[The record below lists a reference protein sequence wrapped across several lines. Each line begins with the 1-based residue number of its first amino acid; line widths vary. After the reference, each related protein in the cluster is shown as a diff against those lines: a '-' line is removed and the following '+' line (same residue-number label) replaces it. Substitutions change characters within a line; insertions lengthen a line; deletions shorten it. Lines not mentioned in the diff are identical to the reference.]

1 MTDSVNVEN
10 SRSAAA
16 VDEKTAEKSESTVD
30 TSNAEQEVS
39 TAEAETTTAEA
50 AKETEKAGSA
60 QETEKETK
68 ESAVETDTKKEES
81 ETEAGTE
88 TKAEESKAEATT
100 KAAESVTETE
110 TETKAEESATET
122 EIKAEEAAEEAG
134 ASYDIDVYDGDQI
147 PTYPYVLEPNSAQM
161 LQVPGDEGY
170 YWGNVKLKYQK
181 SISTSDH
188 PSISA
193 NFKFFII
200 DRKKYQIPE
209 GLEAECQAWIDMEG
223 FTTPTGEKKD
233 KNDFGANCTAGAKK
247 TDPNSFIRFLYSNID
262 WTCSLK
268 TINGTKE
275 KPVVVWQKNNY
286 ASYLL
291 TIKNTSGLVDGKLTE
306 AGMVPDETIF
316 SNYDITIKPPYDTT
330 EKAYSESWQYT
341 RYYRGEDGTIQEN
354 PDYWNSNKDES
365 GTDNKDDKDDGRT
378 YTGKWIANDL
388 SNVDYRAEEYDNS
401 GGAVIV
407 DVTDV
412 SKDLWE
418 KIEN

>member
-1 MTDSVNVEN
+1 M
-10 SRSAAA
+10 
-16 VDEKTAEKSESTVD
+16 
-30 TSNAEQEVS
+30 
-39 TAEAETTTAEA
+39 
-50 AKETEKAGSA
+50 
-60 QETEKETK
+60 
-68 ESAVETDTKKEES
+68 
-81 ETEAGTE
+81 
-88 TKAEESKAEATT
+88 
-100 KAAESVTETE
+100 
-110 TETKAEESATET
+110 
-122 EIKAEEAAEEAG
+122 
-134 ASYDIDVYDGDQI
+134 
-147 PTYPYVLEPNSAQM
+147 
-161 LQVPGDEGY
+161 
-170 YWGNVKLKYQK
+170 
-181 SISTSDH
+181 
-188 PSISA
+188 
-193 NFKFFII
+193 
-200 DRKKYQIPE
+200 
-209 GLEAECQAWIDMEG
+209 
-223 FTTPTGEKKD
+223 
-233 KNDFGANCTAGAKK
+233 
-247 TDPNSFIRFLYSNID
+247 
-262 WTCSLK
+262 K

-306 AGMVPDETIF
+306 EGMVPDETIF

-412 SKDLWE
+412 PKNLWE
-418 KIEN
+418 TENPDDLIAKGGKLIGYRHSTGANFTFRVRNQTLYPPQFGENDNGDPYMPGYSTDPDKKISRAYRVFVPVYQFCIRAAGRYRKH